1 MSLGRVELPKA
12 RGTLTLKAVEIA
24 GEQAAEVRYAVLERL

>member
-12 RGTLTLKAVEIA
+12 RVSLTLKALEIA
-24 GEQAAEVRYAVLERL
+24 GEQAAEVRYAALKKL